1 MGDLQV
7 TRPFRAG
14 SARGALFMCGS
25 TAAAP
30 HSILLSCLLFML
42 NKVWL
47 PVISLGV
54 GQTKKEVGHRV
65 AELARK
71 KSAAQ
76 PRPDFPWYDANRI
89 ECTATEHFH
98 PIREAPDVAAFG
110 RPAGSKIRNPAPQPP
125 EATVVNILKVFEG

>member
-1 MGDLQV
+1 MTCRLPV
-7 TRPFRAG
+7 PFVQAAPEVRCFYG
-14 SARGALFMCGS
+14 N

-65 AELARK
+65 GRAREK
-71 KSAAQ
+71 KGAAQ

-89 ECTATEHFH
+89 EYTTTEHFP

-110 RPAGSKIRNPAPQPP
+110 RRLLDQKSGIQG
-125 EATVVNILKVFEG
+125 ILDCL